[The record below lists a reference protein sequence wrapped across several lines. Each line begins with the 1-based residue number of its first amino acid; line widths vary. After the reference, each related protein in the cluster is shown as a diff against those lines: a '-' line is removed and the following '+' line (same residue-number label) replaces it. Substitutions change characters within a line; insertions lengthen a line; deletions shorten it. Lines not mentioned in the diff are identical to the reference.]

1 MTSVFRIRIRNFVIP
16 GNITGVTN
24 ALETVTTLFRDVCN
38 AVSLLQLLCAMPL
51 NNFTMRFGSI
61 TFQAQ
66 LQNWRNFRRQRF
78 HVYFFGVP
86 GNITGCNTRYRNC
99 YQLSCD
105 VCNAVSSL
113 ELLMRNAA
121 ELFTMRFGSITFQA
135 QLRTCKP
142 RV

>member
-24 ALETVTTLFRDVCN
+24 TLETVTTLFRDVCN

-66 LQNWRNFRRQRF
+66 LRMFHSTDLRF
-78 HVYFFGVP
+78 TVTC
-86 GNITGCNTRYRNC
+86 NIRIVH
-99 YQLSCD
+99 S
-105 VCNAVSSL
+105 
-113 ELLMRNAA
+113 
-121 ELFTMRFGSITFQA
+121 
-135 QLRTCKP
+135 K
-142 RV
+142 